1 MDVKSKNI
9 KKFKWGRMLMILP
22 FFLFILIEFVK
33 WVNEPELSPLV
44 NFDEGSVILF
54 QHNPDKTYKIIIEGE
69 NNQQP
74 VLGTFEKRRNG
85 YLAFTPAFP
94 FTPGQAYEIIE
105 DDKDYLRFI
114 AKEAIKCSDNPF
126 PRVTDIYPKT
136 DTVPENLLKM
146 YISFS
151 VPIDA
156 TQNIHDHITVYDTRS
171 KETRDIFLK
180 LENELWN
187 KDRTAVTLWLDPG
200 RIKKDLIPNK
210 EQGNPIIKFR
220 TYELLV
226 VDNLRDMNG
235 NRVDSM
241 RKQFFVSHR
250 DETIPNVNS
259 WNVHSP
265 AKGTKEAL
273 KIDFNEALDAV
284 LVLET
289 IKIYNSDNQLIY
301 GEFQLLN
308 QGRSVQF
315 IPENTWDSDSYTIQ
329 VESRLEDLAGNNL
342 NRLFDVDLQKDFVS
356 NEEFYSLSFTIN

>member
-9 KKFKWGRMLMILP
+9 KKYKWGRMLMILP
-22 FFLFILIEFVK
+22 FFLFILIEFVN

-44 NFDEGSVILF
+44 NFNEGSVILF
-54 QHNPDKTYKIIIEGE
+54 QHDPDKTYKIIIEGE

-85 YLAFTPAFP
+85 YLAFKPAFP

-105 DDKDYLRFI
+105 DDQDYLRFI
-114 AKEAIKCSDNPF
+114 TKDAVKSSDKPF
-126 PRVTDIYPKT
+126 PRVTDIFPKT

-151 VPIDA
+151 VSIDA

-187 KDRTAVTLWLDPG
+187 TDRTEVTLWLDPG

-210 EQGNPIIKFR
+210 ERGNPIIKFR
-220 TYELLV
+220 TYELIV

-235 NRVDSM
+235 NRVDGQ
-241 RKQFFVSHR
+241 RIQFYVGHR
-250 DETIPNVNS
+250 DEIKPSVKD
-259 WNVHSP
+259 WKIIQP
-265 AKGTKEAL
+265 AKGTTEAL
-273 KIDFNEALDAV
+273 EIHFNESLDEK
-284 LVLET
+284 LVTET
-289 IKIYNSDNQLIY
+289 IRLYSNNQQIL
-301 GEFQLLN
+301 GELN
-308 QGRSVQF
+308 VGKKGRSVQF
-315 IPENTWDSDSYTIQ
+315 LPNSNREEGSYTIQ

-342 NRLFDVDLQKDFVS
+342 NRLFDVDLEKDIVS
-356 NEEFYSLSFTIN
+356 NEEFYSLSFSIN